1 MARISSAK
9 SELIEGNGYEGR
21 QTSKGELFVK
31 VFGMSRDCEG
41 AHIHFKMAASV
52 RACSNDRGFS
62 KFVEKVMFF

>member
-1 MARISSAK
+1 MQEDYDSTVLYMLHAIRVNR
-9 SELIEGNGYEGR
+9 GNGYEGR

-52 RACSNDRGFS
+52 
-62 KFVEKVMFF
+62 